1 MQARAIMFTAPRRVD
16 IAPVVLPE
24 LADGE
29 VLIRTVCS
37 GISGGTELLAYRG
50 EIDQELPLDETLE
63 SLGGTFSFPFQYGYS
78 CVGQV
83 AASAASSS
91 EIPEGSLVFAFHP
104 HQDWFTAGTDDIVPV
119 DGIDPRVATLF
130 PLVETALQITLDA
143 GPRLGERVAV
153 VGLGSVGLL
162 VALLLQRAGAEVVA
176 AEPLRWRR
184 EIAELLGVPA
194 VEPGELAERL
204 GGPVPLLVEVSG
216 NPTALAGGLDLLAH
230 EGTALVASWYGT
242 KQVVLPLGGS
252 FHRRRLTIRST
263 QVSSIPLRLAG
274 RWTIQRRRAVARD
287 LLGELP
293 LAALVTHEFPFEET
307 AEAFAAVDRGD
318 EGLMHAALC
327 YGERRWSGP
336 HPPPP
341 SPATRSAPPP
351 RSAPST

>member
-29 VLIRTVCS
+29 VLVRTVCS

-50 EIDQELPLDETLE
+50 EIDQELPLDETLD

-83 AASAASSS
+83 AASLSD
-91 EIPEGSLVFAFHP
+91 IPEGSLVFAFHP
-104 HQDWFTAGTDDIVPV
+104 HQDLFTAGTDDIVRV
-119 DGIDPRVATLF
+119 DGTDPRVATLF

-143 GPRLGERVAV
+143 GPRLGERIAV

-184 EIAELLGVPA
+184 EIAERLGVAA

-216 NPTALAGGLDLLAH
+216 NPAALAGGLDLLAH

-263 QVSSIPLRLAG
+263 QVSSIPRRLSG

-287 LLGELP
+287 LLGDLP
-293 LAALVTHEFPFEET
+293 LAALVTHGFPVEEA

-327 YGERRWSGP
+327 YGDR
-336 HPPPP
+336 
-341 SPATRSAPPP
+341 
-351 RSAPST
+351 